1 MLYLCKKYYYIDA
14 KNVAEAAALA
24 QLNGSANYAVSFTGP
39 DGREHFLVA
48 DGAVENEDR
57 YRVFSVG
64 HFDERGRFVETGS
77 LKFTYGRDD
86 TRQIRD
92 RLEGSSVYNAC
103 NNRLDAITREMM
115 KPFDETSS
123 RIYFSEIEE
132 KHL

>member
-1 MLYLCKKYYYIDA
+1 MLYLSEKYYYVDA

-24 QLNGSANYAVSFTGP
+24 QLDGNANYAVRFTGP

-48 DGAVENEDR
+48 DGAVENEDH

-64 HFDERGRFVETGS
+64 HFDEHDRFVETGS
-77 LKFTYGRDD
+77 LIFTYGRDE
-86 TRQIRD
+86 TGRIRE

-103 NNRLDAITREMM
+103 NSRLDAITREMM

-123 RIYFSEIEE
+123 KIYFGQIEGRTR
-132 KHL
+132 